1 MNNKITLGT
10 IAVCLSIFLLY
21 CLRHQ
26 VRSPIQIQ
34 ADYLM
39 NVKNEDQAD
48 SPDYVQIGE
57 DLINVTNI
65 DEAGHLLTG

>member
-1 MNNKITLGT
+1 MNNKITLGA

-26 VRSPIQIQ
+26 VRSPIQM
-34 ADYLM
+34 ADYLV

>member
-1 MNNKITLGT
+1 M
-10 IAVCLSIFLLY
+10 
-21 CLRHQ
+21 
-26 VRSPIQIQ
+26 

>member
-1 MNNKITLGT
+1 MNNKITFGT
-10 IAVCLSIFLLY
+10 IAVSLSIFLLY

-26 VRSPIQIQ
+26 VRSPIQM
-34 ADYLM
+34 ADYLV

>member
-1 MNNKITLGT
+1 MSNKITLGS

-26 VRSPIQIQ
+26 VKNPLQIG
-34 ADYLM
+34 DSLI
-39 NVKNEDQAD
+39 NVKNEGQAD
-48 SPDYVQIGE
+48 SPDYVQIEE
-57 DLINVTNI
+57 DLINVTYI

>member
-26 VRSPIQIQ
+26 VRSPIQM

-39 NVKNEDQAD
+39 IVKNEDQAD